1 MVYDSECSKSVT
13 LNINGKLRT
22 LMLRKFTCTTRIFCT
37 FFFVVVILFFFP
49 MIYFILRVLW
59 HSVVIKRIWFRVFI
73 LVFSFLCHWRIQI
86 LQIEYILI
94 SIFSVS
100 SHNHDLYNLYFDH
113 LMQGWTFFRN
123 YSFYS
128 SFVSVYS
135 STVFY
140 FLFLFLTMK
149 DLQELESY

>member
-59 HSVVIKRIWFRVFI
+59 HSVLIKRIWFRVFI

-100 SHNHDLYNLYFDH
+100 SHNNDLYNLYF
-113 LMQGWTFFRN
+113 
-123 YSFYS
+123 
-128 SFVSVYS
+128 VYS
-135 STVFY
+135 CYMFRENKEWMWALWGGEWCVFAMS
-140 FLFLFLTMK
+140 L
-149 DLQELESY
+149 S

>member
-59 HSVVIKRIWFRVFI
+59 HSVLIKRIWFRVFI

-100 SHNHDLYNLYFDH
+100 SHNHDLYNLYF
-113 LMQGWTFFRN
+113 
-123 YSFYS
+123 
-128 SFVSVYS
+128 VYS
-135 STVFY
+135 CYMFRENKEWMWALWGGEWCVLAMS
-140 FLFLFLTMK
+140 L
-149 DLQELESY
+149 S